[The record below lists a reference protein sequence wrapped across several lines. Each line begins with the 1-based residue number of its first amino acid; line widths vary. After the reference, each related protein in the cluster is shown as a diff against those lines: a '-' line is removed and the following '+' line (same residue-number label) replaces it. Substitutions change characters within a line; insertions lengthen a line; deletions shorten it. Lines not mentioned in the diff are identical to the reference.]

1 VRDVDLWKAA
11 TVQAGERVGDV
22 RARLADADIEY
33 PLLVDDQ
40 GRPQG
45 WLSERGLTGERV
57 RPELRSPAEP
67 LIDIDDVLRDALGH
81 LLSEETR
88 YAPVVDGTGRCVG
101 VLSLDVIAHALQV
114 PAEDVPSAGDL
125 LAS

>member
-1 VRDVDLWKAA
+1 VDLWTAA
-11 TVQAGERVGDV
+11 TVRAGEPVGEA
-22 RARLADADIEY
+22 RARLADADLDM
-33 PLLVDDQ
+33 PLLVDDA

-57 RPELRSPAEP
+57 RAELRSPPEP

-81 LLSEETR
+81 LLSKESR
-88 YAPVVDGTGRCVG
+88 YGPVVDASGRVVG